1 MSELIAAFAGFATP
15 FEQAIHGADRA
26 EILSFIEQ
34 RRINSGG
41 RAILEAFSMQMCQDR
56 FAFRWSKSAWRGMP
70 PVGLRRADHPTPFAI
85 VGSPRRQ
92 QRTAISAASYAGV

>member
-1 MSELIAAFAGFATP
+1 MSELIEAFAGCATP

-56 FAFRWSKSAWRGMP
+56 FAFRWSKSAWRWRARIC
-70 PVGLRRADHPTPFAI
+70 LCKADHRTPLAI
-85 VGSPRRQ
+85 VGSSRRK
-92 QRTAISAASYAGV
+92 QRTASSAGAHP

>member
-1 MSELIAAFAGFATP
+1 MSELIEAFAGCATP

-56 FAFRWSKSAWRGMP
+56 FAFRWSKSAWRWRP
-70 PVGLRRADHPTPFAI
+70 RIGLPRADYPTPLAV
-85 VGSPRRQ
+85 VGDSRPK
-92 QRTAISAASYAGV
+92 QRTATKPRAP